1 MMSGSEFWRKL
12 LLLLAGGPGAMPIAG
27 AAGEPSVKELLVA
40 GVGAVPDVTVRAGV
54 EIEPGVV
61 GALIVGPGVGLDSPK
76 MLPGTTSPSTKVGF
90 SETERSI

>member
-1 MMSGSEFWRKL
+1 M
-12 LLLLAGGPGAMPIAG
+12 LLAGGPGAMPIAG
-27 AAGEPSVKELLVA
+27 AAGEPSVKELLVT
-40 GVGAVPDVTVRAGV
+40 GVGAVPGVKGPPVTVRAGV

-76 MLPGTTSPSTKVGF
+76 ILPGTTSPSTEVGF